1 MFSARAKL
9 VADARR
15 AGLRLAALAILLVSL
30 GLTACSNSSLTA
42 SRAGAQDQSP
52 NSNIQTGAQTPFDP
66 SQYRAQGQVQNQNQ
80 IQNQAGAPTLY
91 EDEVLAAQNNRAV
104 KVEVTCTTRVKKL
117 LPEDTRGRR
126 HQKFLL
132 GLSNGTTV
140 LVAHSIDSAPYVPIS
155 PGDVITLHGEYIW
168 NAKGGL
174 IHWTH
179 HSDSP
184 RHEGG
189 YIDFNG
195 QRYQ

>member
-1 MFSARAKL
+1 MFSERAKL
-9 VADARR
+9 VSCARI
-15 AGLRLAALAILLVSL
+15 AGLKLAALALMLLSL

-42 SRAGAQDQSP
+42 SRAGAQDQS
-52 NSNIQTGAQTPFDP
+52 SGGNIQSGAQTPFDP
-66 SQYRAQGQVQNQNQ
+66 SQYRAQGQAQYQNQT
-80 IQNQAGAPTLY
+80 GAPALY

-117 LPEDTRGRR
+117 LPEDTKGRR

-140 LVAHSIDSAPYVPIS
+140 LVAHSTDSAPYVPIS

-168 NAKGGL
+168 NPKGGL